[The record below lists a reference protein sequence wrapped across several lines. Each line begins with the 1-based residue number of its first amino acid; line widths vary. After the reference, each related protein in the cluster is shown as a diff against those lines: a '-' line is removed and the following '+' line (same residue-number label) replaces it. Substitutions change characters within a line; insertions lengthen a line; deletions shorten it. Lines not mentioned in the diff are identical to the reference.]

1 MKKLHASDILHLIN
15 YILYKY
21 SFVPSIN
28 IYIYIYL
35 VIQQRLTR
43 GHREHKI

>member
-28 IYIYIYL
+28 IYIYIFSYTAEAHSWTS
-35 VIQQRLTR
+35 RT
-43 GHREHKI
+43 